1 MSARLIRTHTCWL
14 LITLAVSFLVAACA
28 AGEGPTTAPP
38 PPVREGTAAP
48 EETAREAREAREA
61 TPSEAREPQRM
72 GRERTPMGDV
82 AEVRRPW
89 VQMRSAPNA
98 DANAI
103 ALAFGND
110 RLTVLDKQ
118 GDWVR
123 VRLGRREGWIPVS
136 AIQEP

>member
-38 PPVREGTAAP
+38 PPVREGTEPP
-48 EETAREAREAREA
+48 EQSTREAREA
-61 TPSEAREPQRM
+61 TPSEAREPERM

-89 VQMRSAPNA
+89 VQVRSAPNA

-110 RLTVLDKQ
+110 RLTVVDKQ

-123 VRLGRREGWIPVS
+123 VRLGRREGWIPAS
-136 AIQEP
+136 AIQDP